1 MIAPETRSDLDA
13 KLAATADLGTTTRG
27 IRSADEF
34 KTIGNAPARAQ
45 APKPKDGPV
54 FIKASELLKKVLPE
68 HRWAVRGVLA
78 EGCALL
84 VGRPK
89 IGKSWLALNV
99 AIAIAS
105 GGRALGQI
113 PVEAGDV
120 LYLSLEDNERRLRS
134 RLTAILGD
142 EPCSDRLTLSTSWPK
157 LDQRGLQWLEAWAE
171 KHPQGRLIIV
181 DTLQKVR
188 PAASRNGSLYGDD
201 YQALSGLQEMAGRRG
216 LTILVLHHT
225 RKATADDP
233 LETIS
238 GTQGLGGAADSVLVL
253 KRDRNH
259 RDATLFVTGRDVEET
274 ELTLRWDAMRA
285 AWSLLGDAL
294 SEEREAV
301 IKLLHHAGHPLT
313 IKEVALATGRP
324 NDPVR
329 LLLWRMATAGQ
340 IASPSKGVY
349 TTNPGYIET
358 LDRQE
363 T

>member
-1 MIAPETRSDLDA
+1 MIAAAVRDDLDGRLARTAHLGKETRGMGA
-13 KLAATADLGTTTRG
+13 
-27 IRSADEF
+27 
-34 KTIGNAPARAQ
+34 
-45 APKPKDGPV
+45 GPV

-78 EGCALL
+78 EGLGLL

-89 IGKSWLALNV
+89 IGKSWLALNLAV
-99 AIAIAS
+99 AISS

-120 LYLSLEDNERRLRS
+120 LYLALEDNERRLKS
-134 RLTAILGD
+134 RLMAILGD
-142 EPCSDRLTLSTSWPK
+142 EPCPDRLTLSTSWPK
-157 LDQRGLQWLEAWAE
+157 LDQNGLQWLEAWAE
-171 KHPQGRLIIV
+171 KHPQGRLIII
-181 DTLQKVR
+181 DTLQRVR
-188 PAASRNGSLYGDD
+188 PAASRNGSLYADD
-201 YQALSGLQEMAGRRG
+201 YSALSGLQGMAGRRG

-253 KRDRNH
+253 KRDRTH

-301 IKLLHHAGHPLT
+301 IKVLAHATHPLT
-313 IKEVALATGRP
+313 VKDIALGLGRP
-324 NDPVR
+324 NIESVKM
-329 LLLWRMATAGQ
+329 LCYRMLGAGQ
-340 IASPSKGVY
+340 ISQPSRGVY
-349 TTNPGYIET
+349 TTTPGYLVTMDIPVT
-358 LDRQE
+358 VV
-363 T
+363 TPVTAVT

>member
-1 MIAPETRSDLDA
+1 MIAPELRDELDTR
-13 KLAATADLGTTTRG
+13 LARTAHLGKETRG
-27 IRSADEF
+27 VGA
-34 KTIGNAPARAQ
+34 
-45 APKPKDGPV
+45 GPI

-99 AIAIAS
+99 AVAIAS

-120 LYLSLEDNERRLRS
+120 LYLALEDNERRLRS
-134 RLTAILGD
+134 RLTSILNG

-171 KHPQGRLIIV
+171 KHPQGRLIII
-181 DTLQKVR
+181 DTLQRVR

-225 RKATADDP
+225 RKMGSDDP

-253 KRDRNH
+253 KRERTH

-301 IKLLHHAGHPLT
+301 IKVLRHAGHPLA
-313 IKEVALATGRP
+313 IKDIALGLGRP
-324 NDPVR
+324 NDPIR
-329 LLLWRMATAGQ
+329 LLCWRMLSAGQ
-340 IASPSKGVY
+340 IASPRQGVY
-349 TTNPGYIET
+349 TTIPET
-358 LDRQE
+358 LDTPE
-363 T
+363 TLETVETPETVET

>member
-1 MIAPETRSDLDA
+1 MIAQEVREDNERR
-13 KLAATADLGTTTRG
+13 LAMTAHLGKGTRG
-27 IRSADEF
+27 VGA
-34 KTIGNAPARAQ
+34 
-45 APKPKDGPV
+45 GPV

-89 IGKSWLALNV
+89 IGKSWLALNI
-99 AIAIAS
+99 AIAVAS

-113 PVEAGDV
+113 PVDAGDV
-120 LYLSLEDNERRLRS
+120 LHLSLEDNERRLRS

-201 YQALSGLQEMAGRRG
+201 YQALSGLQEMAGRRN

-225 RKATADDP
+225 RKAASDDP

-253 KRDRNH
+253 KRDRTH

-274 ELTLRWDAMRA
+274 ELTLRWDPMRA

-301 IKLLHHAGHPLT
+301 IRLLKHSTHPLT
-313 IKEVALATGRP
+313 VKDIALGLGRP
-324 NDPVR
+324 NTDSVKM
-329 LLLWRMATAGQ
+329 LCYRMLGAGQ
-340 IASPSKGVY
+340 ISQPSKGVY
-349 TTNPGYIET
+349 TSTPGYLVT
-358 LDRQE
+358 MD
-363 T
+363 TPVTVVTPVTAVT